1 MREKI
6 LKLIG
11 LIEHELEA
19 FYEANRLGDDE
30 KKDVQDLR
38 EAAEWLKQNLDYI
51 IADAE
56 YGERL

>member
-11 LIEHELEA
+11 LVEHELETV
-19 FYEANRLGDDE
+19 YETNRLDSDD
-30 KKDVQDLR
+30 KIDIQDLR

-56 YGERL
+56 YDARL

>member
-11 LIEHELEA
+11 LIEHELYL
-19 FYEANRLGDDE
+19 FE
-30 KKDVQDLR
+30 KEDKQDIR
-38 EAAEWLKQNLDYI
+38 TAAVWLKQNLDYI

-56 YGERL
+56 YDERL

>member
-11 LIEHELEA
+11 LVEHELETV
-19 FYEANRLGDDE
+19 YETNCLDSDD
-30 KKDVQDLR
+30 KKDRQDLR
-38 EAAEWLKQNLDYI
+38 EAAEWLKENLNCI

-56 YGERL
+56 YDARL